1 MKNKSTKQT
10 TGALTIQEILSIGRG
25 IYCASSGTEAGY
37 LVFFKDGGLY
47 TEDGELLQLSADI
60 MSIEWQQIE
69 DVDLLMLF
77 KHRITAEVNSITNSM
92 YNMGN
97 QSVYSASIVSSLES
111 IARTLSMFNSGVIVS
126 CEK

>member
-1 MKNKSTKQT
+1 MKNKSTKQN
-10 TGALTIQEILSIGRG
+10 GLTIQEILSIGRG
-25 IYCASSGTEAGY
+25 IYCADSGTEVGY

-60 MSIEWQQIE
+60 MSIKWQQIE

-77 KHRITAEVNSITNSM
+77 KHRITTEVNSITNCM